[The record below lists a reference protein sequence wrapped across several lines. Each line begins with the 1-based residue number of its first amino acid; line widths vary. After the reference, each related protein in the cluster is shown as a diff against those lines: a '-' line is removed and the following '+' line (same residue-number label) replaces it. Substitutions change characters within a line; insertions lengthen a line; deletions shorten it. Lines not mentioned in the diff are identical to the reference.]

1 VSAAE
6 RRWDIVVV
14 GGANWDFLVRG
25 PKLPAPGGTVSGDDF
40 QEAPGGK
47 GANQAVAAARL
58 GARVALVA
66 RVGTD
71 AYGTR
76 ILERLRAE
84 GVGVDR
90 VARDDHASTG
100 IALIQVGGDGEKQ
113 ILTAP
118 GANTRLSIADVDASR
133 SIMERAA
140 VLLVQLEP
148 PVQVVDASVRIA
160 HEAGARVVLDPA
172 PPPAAPLTD
181 ALLRHVDLVRPNSE
195 EAAALTGVR
204 VHDRDSA
211 RVAANALVDRGI
223 HTAVVQAGSSG
234 DLMVWH
240 AADGRRECWLPHFDV
255 RSIDATGAGD
265 AFAAALA
272 VMLAERRPLAD
283 AGRFASAAAAL
294 TTTRLGAQAALPTRD
309 DVDLFLREVARPAG
323 APLVT

>member
-1 VSAAE
+1 VTVTE

-25 PKLPAPGGTVSGDDF
+25 PTLPAPGGTVSGDAF

-66 RVGTD
+66 RVGSD

-84 GVGVDR
+84 GVDVDR
-90 VARDDHASTG
+90 VARDDDASTG
-100 IALIQVGGDGEKQ
+100 IALIQVGADGQKQ

-118 GANTRLSIADVDASR
+118 GANTRLSLADVDASR
-133 SIMERAA
+133 RIIERTT

-148 PVQVVDASVRIA
+148 PVHVVDASARIA

-172 PPPAAPLTD
+172 PPPTAPLSD
-181 ALLRHVDLVRPNSE
+181 ALLHVVDLVRPNSE
-195 EAAALTGVR
+195 EATALTGIR

-211 RVAANALVDRGI
+211 RAAADVLVDRGI
-223 HTAVVQAGSSG
+223 HAAVVQAGSSG
-234 DLMVWH
+234 DLMVWRED
-240 AADGRRECWLPHFDV
+240 DGRRECWLPHFDV

-272 VMLAERRPLAD
+272 VMLAERRPLAE

-294 TTTRLGAQAALPTRD
+294 ATTRVGAQAALPTRH
-309 DVDLFLREVARPAG
+309 DVELFLREVAAPAD
-323 APLVT
+323 APPIS